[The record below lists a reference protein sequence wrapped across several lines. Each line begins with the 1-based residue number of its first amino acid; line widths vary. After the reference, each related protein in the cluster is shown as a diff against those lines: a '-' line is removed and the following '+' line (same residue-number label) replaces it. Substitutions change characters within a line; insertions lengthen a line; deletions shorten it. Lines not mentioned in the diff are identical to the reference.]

1 MTTELLTKAEERSLI
16 AVYQET
22 GNKKALDELVTRNF
36 GIVHKL
42 VHKFPIKNQSVG
54 YDDLFQEGIA
64 GMIHAINKFD
74 STRGY
79 RLSTYAYR
87 WVWAYMSRYY
97 QNMGRVIR
105 VPVHLSDKHLAL
117 RKQVEELTQMLGRSP
132 SQEEIVE
139 MNPNA
144 SKIASAMVQPLS
156 LNNVIGDDSELS
168 DLCGY
173 DDTEQNDTSMDV
185 DMMLTKLRGMVSER
199 DFTILL
205 SRYGLG
211 GYEEMTLD
219 EVGKQHGVSRARIN
233 QIEKGMINKLR
244 TLV

>member
-1 MTTELLTKAEERSLI
+1 MTTELLTKSEERSLI
-16 AVYQET
+16 EVYQET

-36 GIVHKL
+36 GIIHKL

-54 YDDLFQEGIA
+54 YDDLFQEGVA

-79 RLSTYAYR
+79 RLSTYVYR

-97 QNMGRVIR
+97 QNHGRVIR
-105 VPVHLSDKHLAL
+105 VPVHLSDKNLTL
-117 RKQVEELTQMLGRSP
+117 RKQVEELTQMLGRTP
-132 SQEEIVE
+132 TQEEIVE
-139 MNPNA
+139 MNPSA
-144 SKIASAMVQPLS
+144 TKIASAMVQPLS
-156 LNNVIGDDSELS
+156 LNNIIGDDSELS

-173 DDTEQNDTSMDV
+173 DNTEENDNNMDV
-185 DMMLTKLRGMVSER
+185 DILLTKLRGMVSER

-211 GYEEMTLD
+211 GRSEMTLD
-219 EVGKQHGVSRARIN
+219 EIGKEHNISRARVH
-233 QIEKGMINKLR
+233 QLESSLINKLR
-244 TLV
+244 ALV